1 MYHRNIS
8 EHIFDIACDL
18 TATRAQLPKRLN
30 YNRGFFESSQFYEFA
45 SFMLRKHHPYKNP
58 TLDSTIMGASGFSQ
72 STKLLYAQV
81 CKQRLASK
89 QPSNVEATRA
99 FPRRESRTLGW
110 AKFKCRWSSLIV
122 PVHVVYNSIRTSNIC
137 LWLWGIGIDKTN

>member
-45 SFMLRKHHPYKNP
+45 SFMLRKHHPYK
-58 TLDSTIMGASGFSQ
+58 TQL
-72 STKLLYAQV
+72 
-81 CKQRLASK
+81 
-89 QPSNVEATRA
+89 
-99 FPRRESRTLGW
+99 
-110 AKFKCRWSSLIV
+110 
-122 PVHVVYNSIRTSNIC
+122 
-137 LWLWGIGIDKTN
+137 